1 MVHYLC
7 TTRKFWIKELASPSF
22 MPSSLRSTLQLNNL
36 SNNLISIFGSEIKSK
51 LAELTISSAINS
63 PYQPITCR
71 ALQLYRSLNLPITD
85 RVILKLTQKLSEII
99 SDPHE
104 ERQAAVLEIID
115 TFVVG
120 IEYLRKEPVPKYP
133 SRSDHSSDRH
143 QTVIRMHTRQA
154 SGHRRSGSMYGQELN
169 LGAGDSSS
177 FTNQSPS
184 SKDIPYPFPTEEPDH
199 IGPEVQIGTFGNLLR
214 LVFKYF
220 GKLLFLKYIVN

>member
-1 MVHYLC
+1 M
-7 TTRKFWIKELASPSF
+7 E
-22 MPSSLRSTLQLNNL
+22 
-36 SNNLISIFGSEIKSK
+36 ISIFGSEIKTK

-120 IEYLRKEPVPKYP
+120 IEYLRKE
-133 SRSDHSSDRH
+133 
-143 QTVIRMHTRQA
+143 
-154 SGHRRSGSMYGQELN
+154 
-169 LGAGDSSS
+169 
-177 FTNQSPS
+177 
-184 SKDIPYPFPTEEPDH
+184 
-199 IGPEVQIGTFGNLLR
+199 QIGR
-214 LVFKYF
+214 AHV
-220 GKLLFLKYIVN
+220 